1 MHAGD
6 LNSGTNAKLVALVSA
21 ASYDNLID
29 EAQSMIALVRLLLD
43 AAEIGS
49 GANLGRQKALT
60 PEILLVFAR

>member
-21 ASYDNLID
+21 VSCDNLID
-29 EAQSMIALVRLLLD
+29 EAQSLIALVRPLLD

-49 GANLGRQKALT
+49 GAYLGRQTALT
-60 PEILLVFAR
+60 PETLLVFAR